1 MRENLTYGLM
11 WQGVETASFDARR
24 HLLTL
29 PADGGGELGEN
40 VSTRSPQLKRKPI
53 ARQTT
58 GAWLGGDPAVVICGA
73 ARR

>member
-29 PADGGGELGEN
+29 PADAGTDFQPAPLN
-40 VSTRSPQLKRKPI
+40 PDVRRL
-53 ARQTT
+53 RQISFDTHF
-58 GAWLGGDPAVVICGA
+58 
-73 ARR
+73 